1 MKSFPPLGQAS
12 EAELLAEWTF
22 WDTKVASGSPAVAEC
37 AYTFRLEVEKELH
50 RRQINVPEESL

>member
-22 WDTKVASGSPAVAEC
+22 WDKKVASGSPAVAEC
-37 AYTFRLEVEKELH
+37 AYSFRLEVENELH
-50 RRQINVPEESL
+50 KRNLNAPERS